1 MSEPK
6 EYYLNIVD
14 WIGNTGEAWVFK
26 SKKDMFGKEH
36 DNLIHVIEYSAYE
49 DIWKVSK
56 MMEANYLDAKKENAM
71 MREALEKCR
80 KDMEFEGMCT
90 YDLEQTLAKLKEK

>member
-1 MSEPK
+1 MSKPREFWLV
-6 EYYLNIVD
+6 ENQWNIRTVNG
-14 WIGNTGEAWVFK
+14 IA
-26 SKKDMFGKEH
+26 H
-36 DNLIHVIEYSAYE
+36 DICPNQIHVIEYSAYK